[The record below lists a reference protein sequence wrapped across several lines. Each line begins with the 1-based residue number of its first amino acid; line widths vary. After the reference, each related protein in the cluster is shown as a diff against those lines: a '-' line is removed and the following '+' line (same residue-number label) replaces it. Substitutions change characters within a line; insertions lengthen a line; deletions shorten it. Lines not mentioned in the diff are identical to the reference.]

1 MADTTPVTA
10 STTASTPASTTDLK
24 TAADKLG
31 EQRAAL
37 RLRHSQRL
45 TALMEARND
54 LRGVHALADFV
65 DDSVRWSA

>member
-10 STTASTPASTTDLK
+10 STTASTTDLK

>member
-10 STTASTPASTTDLK
+10 STTASTTDLK

-45 TALMEARND
+45 TALMEARRD

>member
-10 STTASTPASTTDLK
+10 TVTVTGTATTTDIT
-24 TAADKLG
+24 TAADRLG

>member
-1 MADTTPVTA
+1 MADATPVTSPVTSLA
-10 STTASTPASTTDLK
+10 PAQA
-24 TAADKLG
+24 AADRAG

-45 TALMEARND
+45 TALMESRRD

>member
-10 STTASTPASTTDLK
+10 TVTGTATTTDIA
-24 TAADKLG
+24 TAADRLG

>member
-10 STTASTPASTTDLK
+10 STTASTTELK

-45 TALMEARND
+45 TALMEARRD

>member
-1 MADTTPVTA
+1 MADTTPVTNI
-10 STTASTPASTTDLK
+10 SDK
-24 TAADKLG
+24 TA

-37 RLRHSQRL
+37 KLRHSGKL
-45 TALMEARND
+45 TALMDARTD

>member
-10 STTASTPASTTDLK
+10 STTASTTDLK

-31 EQRAAL
+31 EKRAAL

>member
-10 STTASTPASTTDLK
+10 TTDIK

-45 TALMEARND
+45 TALMDTRSD

>member
-10 STTASTPASTTDLK
+10 TTDIKTTDIK

-45 TALMEARND
+45 TALMDTRSD

>member
-10 STTASTPASTTDLK
+10 STTASTTELK

-45 TALMEARND
+45 TALMETRRD